1 MFILRKLL
9 KIILL
14 PVSLLLFLIKWT
26 IELTVRITSAP
37 VGLLLIIVTAGM
49 VYCLVCSRWRELL
62 IFIIIGVLTF
72 AALFF
77 SAVVM
82 VIVDE
87 VRAKIR
93 DL

>member
-1 MFILRKLL
+1 M
-9 KIILL
+9 
-14 PVSLLLFLIKWT
+14 
-26 IELTVRITSAP
+26 
-37 VGLLLIIVTAGM
+37 AGM
-49 VYCLVCSRWRELL
+49 VYCLVCSRWTELL

>member
-1 MFILRKLL
+1 MFIMRKLL
-9 KIILL
+9 KTILL

-37 VGLLLIIVTAGM
+37 IGLLLIFVTAGM
-49 VYCLVCSRWRELL
+49 VYCLVCSRWTELL

>member
-1 MFILRKLL
+1 MFIMRKLL
-9 KIILL
+9 KTILL

-37 VGLLLIIVTAGM
+37 VGLLLIFVMAGM
-49 VYCLVCSRWRELL
+49 VYCLVCSRWTELL

-93 DL
+93 DF

>member
-1 MFILRKLL
+1 MFILRKIL

-14 PVSLLLFLIKWT
+14 PVALLLFLIKWT

-37 VGLLLIIVTAGM
+37 VGLLLIFVMAGM
-49 VYCLVCSRWRELL
+49 VYCLVCSRWTELL